1 MLFPTS
7 AFLIFFLAVAAA
19 MAALDTRFAAKKAV
33 LVVASYFFYAQWDWR
48 FCFLLAFS
56 TAVSYVAGLLID
68 RASDDRG
75 RRIVLGVAVAVH
87 LSLLGI
93 FKYFDFFVLSANE
106 LARSLGFTH
115 ELPFLEILLPVGISF
130 FTFHGIS
137 YVIDV
142 YRGDV
147 AVCRE
152 PLDMALYMSFFPQ
165 LVAGPIVRAAYFLP
179 QLARPSTEPIP
190 IAPALLLILLGLFK
204 KVVIANYL
212 ATGLVDPV
220 FAAPTDYGGPDL
232 LLGDLWLRGADLL
245 RFQRLYRHRDRA
257 GGIARLPLS
266 AQFQPAV
273 PGRAAARVLAALAH
287 LAVELAARL
296 SVHSRSAATG
306 TDRLKT
312 YRNLMLTMLLGGIWH
327 GAAWKF
333 VMWGALHG
341 GGLAVE
347 RMLEPWL
354 GTAAGEPAGAAGL
367 GAGRVP
373 FRVPGLD
380 LLPGRGFHDGLALY
394 RRARRRLER
403 RADAGRAVDGGADRA
418 RSGGAVPAGTI
429 CSSAPPRRSAGCRS
443 GASARRP
450 ASSSRRSTRSAPRG
464 SRRSSISGSEMVA
477 LEKELSETAP
487 AAPRPAARPTRSRC
501 RCANAAG
508 RRVRCSR

>member
-1 MLFPTS
+1 MSARSTGRTRGRRARLSADAVPDLRVSDLFPGRRGGDGGARHKIRGEKSRARRRELFFLRASGTGGS
-7 AFLIFFLAVAAA
+7 AFCS
-19 MAALDTRFAAKKAV
+19 RS
-33 LVVASYFFYAQWDWR
+33 AS
-48 FCFLLAFS
+48 
-56 TAVSYVAGLLID
+56 AVSYLAGLLID

-75 RRIVLGVAVAVH
+75 RRLVLGVAVAVH
-87 LSLLGI
+87 LSLLGV

-137 YVIDV
+137 YVTDV

-266 AQFQPAV
+266 AQFQPAL
-273 PGRAAARVLAALAH
+273 PGRAAARILAALAH

-296 SVHSRSAATG
+296 SVHTARRQPARQAEDLPQPDADDAARRHLARRG
-306 TDRLKT
+306 VEIRDV
-312 YRNLMLTMLLGGIWH
+312 G
-327 GAAWKF
+327 GAARRRPRGRADART
-333 VMWGALHG
+333 VA
-341 GGLAVE
+341 
-347 RMLEPWL
+347 RD
-354 GTAAGEPAGAAGL
+354 AAGEPAGAPRL

-380 LLPGRGFHDGLALY
+380 LLPGRGFHDGAGSISPGS
-394 RRARRRLER
+394 AP
-403 RADAGRAVDGGADRA
+403 AGRAG
-418 RSGGAVPAGTI
+418 
-429 CSSAPPRRSAGCRS
+429 
-443 GASARRP
+443 
-450 ASSSRRSTRSAPRG
+450 
-464 SRRSSISGSEMVA
+464 
-477 LEKELSETAP
+477 
-487 AAPRPAARPTRSRC
+487 
-501 RCANAAG
+501 
-508 RRVRCSR
+508 